1 MALNMTKKTTLGGAP
16 IQRKKKVIREA
27 GPAYNPKEH
36 VKGVQPYV
44 EGRSNLKY
52 KEVTA
57 NRMPVLGQNPGK
69 DGSASGWT
77 YRDVVNKEGKKARQ
91 HNKGIDQQIAQFG
104 LIDEARAKLRT
115 IVDPQETALNE
126 RKRAARRRMRGR
138 LGTMLSGQGE
148 TLG

>member
-1 MALNMTKKTTLGGAP
+1 MALNMTKKNTLGGAP
-16 IQRKKKVIREA
+16 NQRKKKVIKKA

-36 VKGVQPYV
+36 VKGVQHYV
-44 EGRSNLKY
+44 EGRSHLKY

-77 YRDVVNKEGKKARQ
+77 YRDVKDKDSRRAAAY
-91 HNKGIDQQIAQFG
+91 NKGIDKQIAQFG

>member
-1 MALNMTKKTTLGGAP
+1 MTKKTTLGGAP

-36 VKGVQPYV
+36 VKGVQHYV

-57 NRMPVLGQNPGK
+57 QPMRIAGESRKNAMD
-69 DGSASGWT
+69 DGRYT
-77 YRDVVNKEGKKARQ
+77 YRINKEGKKAKQ
-91 HNKGIDQQIAQFG
+91 YNKGIDKQIAQFG